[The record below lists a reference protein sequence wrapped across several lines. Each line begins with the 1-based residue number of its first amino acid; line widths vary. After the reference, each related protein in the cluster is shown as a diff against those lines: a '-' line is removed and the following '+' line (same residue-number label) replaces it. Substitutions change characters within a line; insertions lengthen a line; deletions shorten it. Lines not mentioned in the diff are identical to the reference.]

1 MNAFLR
7 PGFVRLFQCGC
18 LLLAAL
24 MLALPA
30 NVSAQIAAKVVR
42 SRVAGIDVV
51 AYRTS
56 VEQIVTLRGSLP
68 AGDAFCPP
76 DNPAIATLVAGML
89 DKGTTR
95 QGKFAI
101 AEQLER
107 VGASISFNAGNHDL
121 TFSVRC
127 LREDL
132 PLVLG
137 LLAEELRT
145 PAFAADEF
153 AKYQRQLTGSLRRQL
168 ESTEARADVAFS
180 QAIYPVGHPNRQA
193 GFEDLI
199 AGVEAAKIE
208 DLRAFHAAHFGPARM
223 TLVAVGDLPA
233 DLQAEV
239 ERGFAGWTG
248 GNPPPLPGPAA
259 GAAGADVA
267 REQTVVVPGKT
278 SVDVT
283 WGMATGLKYR
293 DPDALALRV
302 GTAAFGSGF
311 TGRLMANVR
320 DKDGLT
326 YGIYSYVM
334 NDSVT
339 DGDWRISATFSPAL
353 LAKGIE
359 STRRQLAL
367 WHDKGITAAE
377 LAQRQRELVGNFQVN
392 LATTGGLAQAL
403 LTTVQRGLELT
414 WLDEY
419 PARINALT
427 LDQVNRAIRT
437 HLNPARMVLIQ
448 AGTLP

>member
-1 MNAFLR
+1 MIRFLI
-7 PGFVRLFQCGC
+7 RLPRGISRAG
-18 LLLAAL
+18 LMAAL
-24 MLALPA
+24 GLALLPA
-30 NVSAQIAAKVVR
+30 VLSAQIAAKVVR
-42 SRVAGIDVV
+42 TRVAGIDVI

-68 AGDAFCPP
+68 AGDAYSPP

-107 VGASISFNAGNHDL
+107 VGARITFSAGNHDL
-121 TFSVRC
+121 SFSVRC
-127 LREDL
+127 LQEDL
-132 PLVLG
+132 SLVLG
-137 LLAEELRT
+137 ILAEELRT

-153 AKYQRQLTGSLRRQL
+153 AKYQRQLIGSLRRQL
-168 ESTEARADVAFS
+168 EDTGARAGVAFS
-180 QAIYPVGHPNRQA
+180 QAVYPAGHPNREA
-193 GFEDLI
+193 GFDELI

-208 DLRAFHAAHFGPARM
+208 DLRAFHAAHYGPAKM
-223 TLVAVGDLPA
+223 TLVGVGDVQPEK
-233 DLQAEV
+233 LQAEI

-248 GNPPPLPGPAA
+248 GSAPLSAASPARSA
-259 GAAGADVA
+259 GMDVA
-267 REQTVVVPGKT
+267 REQKVIVPGKT

-283 WGMATGLKYR
+283 WGMATGIQYR

-302 GTAAFGSGF
+302 AAAVLGSGF

-320 DKDGLT
+320 DKEGLT

-334 NDSVT
+334 NDTFS
-339 DGDWRISATFSPAL
+339 DGDFRISATFAPTL
-353 LAKGIE
+353 LDKGVA
-359 STRRQLAL
+359 SARRQLEL
-367 WHDKGITAAE
+367 WHEKGISAAE

-414 WLDEY
+414 WLDEL
-419 PARINALT
+419 PGRINALK
-427 LDQVNRAIRT
+427 LEQVNRAIHT
-437 HLNPARMVLIQ
+437 HLDPAKMVIVE
-448 AGTLP
+448 AGSL

>member
-1 MNAFLR
+1 MNASLR
-7 PGFVRLFQCGC
+7 PGFVRFLHRGC

-24 MLALPA
+24 ALVVPA
-30 NVSAQIAAKVVR
+30 VVSAQIAAKVVR
-42 SRVAGIDVV
+42 SRVAGIDLV

-107 VGASISFNAGNHDL
+107 VGASITFNAGNHDL

-153 AKYQRQLTGSLRRQL
+153 AKYQRQLIGSLRRQL
-168 ESTEARADVAFS
+168 ENTGARADVAFS
-180 QAIYPVGHPNRQA
+180 QAIYPVGHSNRQA
-193 GFEDLI
+193 GFEELI
-199 AGVEAAKIE
+199 AGVEAAKVE
-208 DLRAFHAAHFGPARM
+208 DLRAFHAAHFGPAQM
-223 TLVAVGDLPA
+223 ALVAVGDLPA
-233 DLQAEV
+233 ELQAEV

-248 GNPPPLPGPAA
+248 GNPPPLSGPAA
-259 GAAGADVA
+259 GAAGDVA

-278 SVDVT
+278 SVDVA

-302 GTAAFGSGF
+302 GTAVFGSGF
-311 TGRLMANVR
+311 TGRLMSNVR

-326 YGIYSYVM
+326 YGIYSYVT

-339 DGDWRISATFSPAL
+339 DGDWRITATFAPAL

-359 STRRQLAL
+359 STRRQLTL
-367 WHDKGITAAE
+367 WHDQGITAAE

-392 LATTGGLAQAL
+392 LATTSGLAQAL

-427 LDQVNRAIRT
+427 LEQVNRAIRT
-437 HLNPARMVLIQ
+437 HLDPAKMVLIQ